1 MTSYY
6 LWLIIFA
13 ICLYLVITDTSI
25 AQLIILYSKWWR
37 LQYEKLKWWVMY
49 NPQNPV
55 VKYLMYR
62 KSMKMAEELMKE
74 YENDRMD

>member
-1 MTSYY
+1 MTVYY
-6 LWLIIFA
+6 IWLVIFG

-25 AQLIILYSKWWR
+25 AQLIILYSKWWS
-37 LQYEKLKWWVMY
+37 LQYEKLKWWVLY

-55 VKYLMYR
+55 VKYLMWR

-74 YENDRMD
+74 MNDGMD

>member
-6 LWLIIFA
+6 LWLIIFG
-13 ICLYLVITDTSI
+13 IFLYLVITDMSI

-37 LQYEKLKWWVMY
+37 LQYEKLKWWLLY
-49 NPQNPV
+49 NPRNPV
-55 VKYLMYR
+55 VKYLMHR

-74 YENDRMD
+74 YEND

>member
-1 MTSYY
+1 MTVYY
-6 LWLIIFA
+6 VWLVIFA

-37 LQYEKLKWWVMY
+37 LQYEKLKWWVCY
-49 NPQNPV
+49 NPRNPV
-55 VKYLMYR
+55 VKYLMWR

-74 YENDRMD
+74 FEND